1 MSLRKSMAD
10 HNSINFLEFRKL
22 FSIWFEVVCEFAD
35 WNFFVIGT
43 QIFGILIVLVGDLVK
58 YLA

>member
-1 MSLRKSMAD
+1 MAD